1 MLNKA
6 KLILSNKTLLR
17 RIMITLGLLLVF
29 KIGAYIAIPLIDT
42 TALNSA
48 FQENSFLGILN
59 TFSGGALGQ
68 FSIFAL
74 GISPYITASIVI
86 QLLQLVIPKFKEW
99 QEQGDAGKQKLNR
112 VTRYSSVLLAFI
124 QALALLLGLGVH
136 PSNLLE
142 PLMINNPELYILY
155 YIYMAVIITAG
166 SSFVIWLA
174 DLITKH
180 GIGNGSSMIIS
191 AGIVSSL
198 PSMFT
203 TLYGKYLV
211 GETVTTS
218 NIASFITIIVLYVA
232 VIVGVVFL
240 EAITRKIPINYANRQ
255 GKSTSDIPIKLNSS
269 GVIPVIFASTLM
281 SLPTT
286 LVGLLGYSADD
297 NTFTFWINQIF
308 TYTEPLGLMLY
319 VFLVFI
325 FSFFYAFMQIDPE
338 KINDNLQKSNA
349 FIQGVRPGDETKNF
363 ISKVL
368 FNVTLLGATYLAVL
382 ALIPVVMSNV
392 FNFTTAEAGVITVGG
407 TSLLIVVG
415 VAIETFRQLES
426 EVKDASVSGLT
437 RD

>member
-1 MLNKA
+1 M
-6 KLILSNKTLLR
+6 
-17 RIMITLGLLLVF
+17 F
-29 KIGAYIAIPLIDT
+29 KIGTYIAIPLIET
-42 TALNSA
+42 SGLEEV
-48 FQENSFLGILN
+48 FQSNSFLGILN

-68 FSIFAL
+68 FSILAL
-74 GISPYITASIVI
+74 GISPYISASIVI
-86 QLLQLVIPKFKEW
+86 QLLQLVIPKLKEL
-99 QEQGDAGKQKLNR
+99 QEQGEAGKQKLNR
-112 VTRYSSVLLAFI
+112 YTRYASVVLAFI
-124 QALALLLGLGVH
+124 QALALLLGLGVS
-136 PSNLLE
+136 PENIFE
-142 PLMINNPELYILY
+142 PTMVQNTELYWLY
-155 YIYMAVIITAG
+155 YLYMATVITAG
-166 SSFVIWLA
+166 SCFVIWLA

-180 GIGNGSSMIIS
+180 GVGNGSSMIIS

-198 PSMFT
+198 PAMFT
-203 TLYGKYLV
+203 TLYNKYLV
-211 GETVTTS
+211 TEVTTGA
-218 NIASFITIIVLYVA
+218 IASFITIIVLYVG

-240 EAITRKIPINYANRQ
+240 EAVQRKIPINYANRQ
-255 GKSTSDIPIKLNSS
+255 GKSSSDIPIKLNSS

-286 LVGLLGYSADD
+286 IVGLSGYTEDS

-308 TYTEPLGLMLY
+308 TYTEPLGMMLY
-319 VFLVFI
+319 IFLIFV

-368 FNVTLLGATYLAVL
+368 FNVTLLGSTYLTVL
-382 ALIPVVMSNV
+382 AITPLILANV
-392 FNFTTAEAGVITVGG
+392 FSFTSSEASIITIGG

-426 EVKDASVSGLT
+426 ESKDASTYSGLT